1 MRMATEKK
9 NEKIV
14 SVRMNEE
21 DFKYLKA
28 AAFTIGMTP
37 SRFLRMLADSSIN
50 GIKIKVKQGQLKI
63 EDIESICND

>member
-1 MRMATEKK
+1 MATEKK
-9 NEKIV
+9 KEKIV

-21 DFKYLKA
+21 DFKYLKV

-37 SRFLRMLADSSIN
+37 SRLLRMLADSSIN
-50 GIKIKVKQGQLKI
+50 GIKIKVKQGQINI

>member
-1 MRMATEKK
+1 MAVEKK
-9 NEKIV
+9 KEKIV
-14 SVRMNEE
+14 SIRMNEE
-21 DFKYLKA
+21 DFKYLKV

-37 SRFLRMLADSSIN
+37 SRMLRMLADSSIN